1 RLALVAAGARDA
13 GGDPLLQLFDRELHQ
28 DSPPPSQEPIGHSS
42 SVPVRVSGVAPRLRL
57 GAVRHFVPGVTVAL
71 TRDAVDAVRR
81 DALLQ
86 LLDTQLFHPVHLLPV
101 RVLRTADTA
110 AGPGRLSPPLT
121 IRSSRARVPLG
132 HQVRL
137 APRGGEGYRDN
148 PLNAQRETGGGED
161 GYAMAMPVENGLES
175 NK

>member
-1 RLALVAAGARDA
+1 MRVGAALGVRSSLGVRATGRILPGVALVARLAVVAAGARDA
-13 GGDPLLQLFDRELHQ
+13 GSDPLLQLFDRELHQ

-86 LLDTQLFHPVHLLPV
+86 LLDTQLFPV

-148 PLNAQRETGGGED
+148 PL
-161 GYAMAMPVENGLES
+161 
-175 NK
+175 